1 MAMFDPKTYS
11 KYVMMI
17 FFFVVL
23 ITSYLIVKPVL
34 TAALTAVVL
43 AYLFYPLFKFIN
55 KYLKKNWISAVIVF
69 CIIFLVITL
78 SFFWILNTLL
88 KEVFVIYTIGEQRLV
103 SGNILG
109 IDCTINPTLCNKV
122 NFLKDNLRLQYYIK
136 EYLVK
141 FRELLTNSID
151 HFVFSIPKRL
161 VEFVVALFI
170 AFFLIRDGEHIFNR
184 SRAIFTLKE
193 HHEKSLVKQFNDTIF
208 AVVYGHLIISL
219 SAGFFGALG
228 FWIFDIP
235 SPIFWGIII
244 ALLALLPLIGGS
256 VIWIV
261 ACITLFLNG
270 HVTSGILLFIYSL
283 IFISGLEFF
292 MKPKIIGEKANIHP
306 IFIIVG
312 VIGGLAIFGF
322 IGFIVGPVILAL
334 LVTFFEIIEQEKIT
348 IEVK

>member
-1 MAMFDPKTYS
+1 MSMFDPKSYS

-17 FFFVVL
+17 FFLVVL
-23 ITSYLIVKPVL
+23 VTSYLIVKPVL

-55 KYLKKNWISAVIVF
+55 KYIKKKWISSVIVF
-69 CIIFLVITL
+69 CIIFLIITL
-78 SFFWILNTLL
+78 SFFWMLNTLL

-103 SGNILG
+103 SGNLLG
-109 IDCTINPTLCNKV
+109 IDCNVNPTLCNKI
-122 NFLKDNLRLQYYIK
+122 NFMKDNLKLQYYIK

-141 FRELLTNSID
+141 LRDLLTNSID

-161 VEFVVALFI
+161 VEFIIALFI

-208 AVVYGHLIISL
+208 AVVYGHLIIAL
-219 SAGFFGALG
+219 SAGFFGAFG
-228 FWIFDIP
+228 FWLFGIP
-235 SPIFWGIII
+235 SPIFWGIVI
-244 ALLALLPLIGGS
+244 ALLALFPIIGGS
-256 VIWIV
+256 VVWVV
-261 ACITLFLNG
+261 ACVTLILNG
-270 HVTSGILLFIYSL
+270 YVTSGILLFIYSL

-292 MKPKIIGEKANIHP
+292 MKPKIIAERANIHP

-312 VIGGLAIFGF
+312 VIGGLSLFGV

-334 LVTFFEIIEQEKIT
+334 LVTFFEIIEQEKIM
-348 IEVK
+348 IEIK